1 MTNSE
6 STDESTDSIT
16 DISSDRL
23 VAPRLEQRKKLAD
36 LGDPYPARVQNTQL
50 IAGARATFDES
61 ENVPSGPKQLE
72 TIVAGRLTG
81 MRRAGGMIF
90 SDLRDYS
97 GEIQIQFKSDELDD
111 FEQLSLVAAGD
122 FLEISGVLFRT
133 KRGEVTIGCNSWRVI
148 TKSIRPFPST
158 KYPIVD
164 EDIRSRQRYLD
175 LMANSSARNL
185 AITRSRIVRSIRNF
199 MHDRGFI
206 EVETSMFPDV
216 PGGANARPFKT
227 VSNALDRELSLRI
240 SLELPLKKL
249 LVGDLPPVFEIGRV
263 FRNENVD
270 RDHSPEFTMM
280 ESYEPYTDY
289 MGVADMVEGMFHYI
303 AGEMPELGQ
312 VDLPAITHPENG
324 KILSEE
330 RTINLT
336 PPFIKSTYRE
346 LMVAF
351 ADGFDDRNYQ
361 TNEDIMEKARSMN
374 VTTDNS
380 MSRGKLLD
388 RIFSEKVEPNLIQP
402 TFVMDYPV
410 DSTPLAKKKIDDH
423 SLVERFELF
432 IDGREI
438 ANAYS
443 ELNDPVDQRSR
454 MIQEQDGGIEDDE
467 IPPIDEDFLTAIDHG
482 MPPAGGIGLGI
493 DRLIMLYTGSTNLRE
508 VILFPT
514 LRNTD

>member
-1 MTNSE
+1 MTSSE
-6 STDESTDSIT
+6 SVEESTDSIT

-23 VAPRLEQRKKLAD
+23 VAPRLEQRKKLVE
-36 LGDPYPARVQNTQL
+36 LGDPYPARVQKPQL
-50 IAGARATFDES
+50 IAKARVAFEEW
-61 ENVPSGPKQLE
+61 ENISPDQKQLE
-72 TIVAGRLTG
+72 TVVTGRLTG
-81 MRRAGGMIF
+81 IRRAGGMIF

-122 FLEISGVLFRT
+122 FLEVSGVLFRT
-133 KRGEVTIGCNSWRVI
+133 KRGEVTVGCNNWRVI

-175 LMANSSARNL
+175 LMANSSAREM

-206 EVETSMFPDV
+206 EVETSMFFDV
-216 PGGANARPFKT
+216 PGGANARPFTT

-289 MGVADMVEGMFHYI
+289 IGVAEMVEGMFHHI
-303 AGEMPELGQ
+303 SNDIPELGEI
-312 VDLPAITHPENG
+312 DLPAVKHPETG
-324 KILSEE
+324 KILSGE

-346 LMVAF
+346 LMNSF
-351 ADGFDDRNYQ
+351 AEGFDDRNYQ
-361 TNEDIMEKARSMN
+361 TNEEIMEKARSLN
-374 VTTDNS
+374 VTTDDS

-410 DSTPLAKKKIDDH
+410 DSTPLAKKKTDDH

-432 IDGREI
+432 IGGREI

-443 ELNDPVDQRSR
+443 ELNDPVYQRRR
-454 MIQEQDGGIEDDE
+454 MIQEQDDGIEDDE
-467 IPPIDEDFLTAIDHG
+467 IPPVDEDFLTAIDHG

-493 DRLIMLYTGSTNLRE
+493 DRLIMLYTGSANLRE

-514 LRNTD
+514 LRNAD

>member
-1 MTNSE
+1 M
-6 STDESTDSIT
+6 
-16 DISSDRL
+16 
-23 VAPRLEQRKKLAD
+23 
-36 LGDPYPARVQNTQL
+36 
-50 IAGARATFDES
+50 
-61 ENVPSGPKQLE
+61 
-72 TIVAGRLTG
+72 
-81 MRRAGGMIF
+81 
-90 SDLRDYS
+90 
-97 GEIQIQFKSDELDD
+97 
-111 FEQLSLVAAGD
+111 
-122 FLEISGVLFRT
+122 
-133 KRGEVTIGCNSWRVI
+133 
-148 TKSIRPFPST
+148 
-158 KYPIVD
+158 
-164 EDIRSRQRYLD
+164 
-175 LMANSSARNL
+175 
-185 AITRSRIVRSIRNF
+185 
-199 MHDRGFI
+199 
-206 EVETSMFPDV
+206 
-216 PGGANARPFKT
+216 
-227 VSNALDRELSLRI
+227 
-240 SLELPLKKL
+240 
-249 LVGDLPPVFEIGRV
+249 PPVFEIGRV

-289 MGVADMVEGMFHYI
+289 MGVADMVEGMFHHI
-303 AGEMPELGQ
+303 AREMPELGQ

-346 LMVAF
+346 LMVSF

-467 IPPIDEDFLTAIDHG
+467 IPPIDEDFLIAIDHG

>member
-1 MTNSE
+1 MTDSD
-6 STDESTDSIT
+6 SIDESTDSIT

-23 VAPRLEQRKKLAD
+23 VAPRLAQRKKLVE

-50 IAGARATFDES
+50 IAKARTVFDES
-61 ENVPSGPKQLE
+61 ENNASDQKQLE

-81 MRRAGGMIF
+81 IRRAGGMIF

-133 KRGEVTIGCNSWRVI
+133 KRGEVTVGCNSWRVI

-175 LMANSSARNL
+175 LMADSSSRDM
-185 AITRSRIVRSIRNF
+185 AITRSRIVHSIRNF
-199 MHDRGFI
+199 MHDRGFL

-227 VSNALDRELSLRI
+227 VSNALNRELSLRI

-289 MGVADMVEGMFHYI
+289 IGVAEMVEGMFRHI
-303 AGEMPELGQ
+303 ADELPELSQ
-312 VDLPAITHPENG
+312 VDLPEITHPETG
-324 KILSEE
+324 KILSKE
-330 RTINLT
+330 RTINLI
-336 PPFIKSTYRE
+336 PPFTKSTYRE
-346 LMVAF
+346 LMISF
-351 ADGFDDRNYQ
+351 ADGFDDRDYQ
-361 TNEDIMEKARSMN
+361 SNQDIIEKARSMN
-374 VTTDNS
+374 VTTDDS

-410 DSTPLAKKKIDDH
+410 DSTPLAKKKTDDH
-423 SLVERFELF
+423 SLVERF
-432 IDGREI
+432 
-438 ANAYS
+438 
-443 ELNDPVDQRSR
+443 
-454 MIQEQDGGIEDDE
+454 
-467 IPPIDEDFLTAIDHG
+467 
-482 MPPAGGIGLGI
+482 
-493 DRLIMLYTGSTNLRE
+493 
-508 VILFPT
+508 
-514 LRNTD
+514 